1 MNVKSGGGATM
12 PHPHEPVPTSPS
24 TETSPRALT
33 PRRVVVFGGAGAMGA
48 KAVETLA
55 AMPEFS
61 EIVAIDLDAS
71 ALERLTAVAAH
82 VRVLAMDVLTDD
94 IAAALDGVW
103 GVVSALGPFTRFGEV
118 TLGAAIVAGCH
129 YVDIN
134 DDWEPTLTALE
145 HGEAAAQAGVTA
157 LIGMGASPGVSNL
170 LAKLAAEQLDETH
183 ELLTGWPMGT
193 LAPPEPSGR
202 PNAATLHFVHQTT
215 GTVRVHR
222 DSEAQLVAPLEKRTI
237 PYPDYGDLKAW
248 IIGHPEAVTLPRTF
262 TSLRVCEN
270 LGTGPEWVFDRI
282 REIAA
287 RVDRGELTQAD
298 AAREI
303 EAGFERPAALQ
314 HSARPERS
322 RPAPGLWAW
331 AGGIVAG
338 APAHVA
344 AELTRFP
351 ADGMAGATAIP
362 AAIGLQLIARG
373 LISQRGVVT
382 PEEAVPPA
390 EFFAEYE
397 PFCTNAR
404 FEDESTPLVT
414 IGRSHN

>member
-1 MNVKSGGGATM
+1 MNVKSGDGATM
-12 PHPHEPVPTSPS
+12 PHPHEPHVPSPS
-24 TETSPRALT
+24 PDTGLSPHTA
-33 PRRVVVFGGAGAMGA
+33 RRVVVFGGAGAMGA

-61 EIVAIDLDAS
+61 EIIAIDLDAS
-71 ALERLTAVAAH
+71 ALERLTSIAPH
-82 VRVLAMDVLTDD
+82 VRVLAMNVLTDD
-94 IAAALDGVW
+94 LAAALDGAW

-118 TLGAAIVAGCH
+118 TLGAAITAGCH

-145 HGEAAAQAGVTA
+145 HGEAATQAGVTA

-170 LAKLAAEQLDETH
+170 LAKLAADELDVTD

-202 PNAATLHFVHQTT
+202 PNAATMHFVHQTT

-222 DSEAQLVAPLEKRTI
+222 DGKAQLVAPLEKRTI
-237 PYPDYGDLKAW
+237 PYPGYGDLKAW

-262 TSLRVCEN
+262 TSLRVSEN
-270 LGTGPEWVFDRI
+270 LGTGPEWVFDQI
-282 REIAA
+282 RGIAA
-287 RVDRGELTQAD
+287 RVDSGELTQAD

-303 EAGFERPAALQ
+303 EAGFERPESLQ
-314 HSARPERS
+314 HGTRPARS
-322 RPAPGLWAW
+322 RRAPGLWAW
-331 AGGIVAG
+331 AGGTVAG
-338 APAHVA
+338 ARAHVTT
-344 AELTRFP
+344 ELTRFP
-351 ADGMAGATAIP
+351 DDGMAGATAIP

-373 LISQRGVVT
+373 SIAQRGVVT
-382 PEEAVPPA
+382 PEEAVPAA

-397 PFCTNAR
+397 QFCHRALL
-404 FEDESTPLVT
+404 EDETAPFVL
-414 IGRSHN
+414 IGRG